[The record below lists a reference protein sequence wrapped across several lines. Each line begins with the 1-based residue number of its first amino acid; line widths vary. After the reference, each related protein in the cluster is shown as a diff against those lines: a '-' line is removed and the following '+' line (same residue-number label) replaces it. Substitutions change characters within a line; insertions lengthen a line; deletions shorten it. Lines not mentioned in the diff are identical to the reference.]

1 MTYLGSPPASQAFA
15 PGTDTFSGDGTTVA
29 FTLSRNVATVNDI
42 LVIVNNVE
50 QQPSNYTVASN
61 VLTFSAAPSSGTN
74 NIYVRY
80 LSTNLIT
87 IAPQQ
92 GSVTK
97 QALDVGSGGVGTGA
111 AQMPA
116 GTTAQ
121 RPSIPLAGMYRL
133 NTTTGLPEWY
143 NSSIASWFPFSTAP
157 SYSVEYLVIAGG
169 GGGVSR
175 NAQVGCAG
183 SGAGGVL
190 NGSFTA
196 IQTTAYTITIGA
208 GGAGYSTAAASE
220 TTVTAANGANSSLGS
235 VATAI
240 GGGGGSGGNGG
251 SASSGGSGGGAGAA
265 DAAAT
270 AGSGT
275 SGQGFAGGSG
285 TASPT
290 NSVRAGGG
298 GGGATAAGG
307 NASSGT
313 CGAGG
318 AGTSAYSTWGAATS
332 TGQNVGGTYWYAGG
346 SGGASTVAS
355 TTPQAAGGNG
365 GGATGKA
372 GISAA
377 SPGNNGQANTGGGG
391 GPLASQVGGT
401 IVGGNGGSGVVIIRY
416 AGSQVGTGGTVTSSG
431 GYTYHTFTT
440 SGTYTA

>member
-1 MTYLGSPPASQAFA
+1 MAYLGNSPTSQAFA
-15 PGTDTFSGDGTTVA
+15 PGTDTFSGTGSQTA
-29 FTLSRNVATVNDI
+29 FTLSRNVISPNDI
-42 LVIVNNVE
+42 LVVVNNVD
-50 QQPSNYTVASN
+50 QQPSNYTVSGTT
-61 VLTFSAAPSSGTN
+61 LTFSPAPSSGTN

-80 LSTNLIT
+80 LSTNLQT
-87 IAPQQ
+87 IAPQA
-92 GSVTK
+92 GSVGK
-97 QALDVGSGGVGTGA
+97 QGLDVGNSNGTGA
-111 AQMPA
+111 AIMPT

-133 NTTTGLPEWY
+133 NTTTNTPEWY
-143 NSSIASWFPFSTAP
+143 SSAISSWFSFSSNP

-190 NGSFTA
+190 NGSFSATLS
-196 IQTTAYTITIGA
+196 TAYTITVGA
-208 GGAGYSTAAASE
+208 GGAGYSTAALSE
-220 TTVTAANGANSSLGS
+220 TTVTAASGANSSLGS

-251 SASSGGSGGGAGAA
+251 TASSGGSGGGAGAA
-265 DAAAT
+265 DSAAT

-318 AGTSAYSTWGAATS
+318 AGTSAYSIWGAATS

-355 TTPQAAGGNG
+355 TTPQASGGNG

-391 GPLASQVGGT
+391 GPIASQVGGT

-416 AGSQVGTGGTVTSSG
+416 AGSQVATGGTVTSSG

-440 SGTYTA
+440 SGTFTA